1 MFARLIW
8 HDFDA
13 LGLSMEIKIK
23 MRNTA
28 IKFAAAGLFALL
40 AAPALAENI
49 EVHMLNK
56 GAEGAMVFEPSYIK
70 ANAGDTI
77 TFIPM
82 DKGHNVETVKDM
94 IPDGAEKFKSKIN
107 EHYTVTVNQPGAYL
121 IKCTPHYAMGMVALI
136 AVGDKP
142 ENLEK
147 IVSAKKPKVV
157 QERLDK
163 ILAEVK

>member
-1 MFARLIW
+1 
-8 HDFDA
+8 
-13 LGLSMEIKIK
+13 
-23 MRNTA
+23 
-28 IKFAAAGLFALL
+28 
-40 AAPALAENI
+40 
-49 EVHMLNK
+49 MLD
-56 GAEGAMVFEPSYIK
+56 IR
-70 ANAGDTI
+70 ANGTSRRVSAHG
-77 TFIPM
+77 
-82 DKGHNVETVKDM
+82 ETVE
-94 IPDGAEKFKSKIN
+94 IGIAHETGASSAALVPWIN